1 MKPSSA
7 KAKGRRLQNLV
18 VEVLLKHFSGK
29 LEEGDIRPAIM
40 GESGE
45 DIKRSPLAKR
55 LLPYS
60 FECKNQEKLNIWNA
74 LEQAESNCPNGDIPT
89 LVFKRNR
96 SDTYV
101 ALKFEDF
108 LKLLGKRDDS

>member
-1 MKPSSA
+1 MRPQSA
-7 KAKGRRLQNLV
+7 KAKGRRLQDAV
-18 VEVLLKHFSGK
+18 VSLLMEHFK
-29 LEEGDIRPAIM
+29 EQLEEGDLRPAIM

-55 LLPYS
+55 LLPFS
-60 FECKNQEKLNIWNA
+60 IECKNQEKLNIWSSI
-74 LEQAESNCPNGDIPT
+74 EQAEQNCSENDSPA

-101 ALKFEDF
+101 VLKIEDF
-108 LKLLGKRDDS
+108 ISLLSRE